1 MNKEERMLGDNS
13 VAPTL
18 PCKDLDRARKFYEGT
33 LGLPV
38 EEERADGIVFTC
50 GEGSRLFIY
59 PTEYAGTAKNTAAAF
74 RVKDAVQEVKE
85 LKAKGIEFLEYDSG
99 PIKTT
104 DSIAEIAGL
113 KGAWFTDTEG
123 NILAVFEG

>member
-1 MNKEERMLGDNS
+1 MLRDNS
-13 VAPTL
+13 VAPTI
-18 PCKDLDRARKFYEGT
+18 PAKDLERARVFYRDT
-33 LGLPV
+33 LELPI
-38 EEERADGIVFTC
+38 EDERADGIVFTC
-50 GEGSRLFIY
+50 GDGTRLFVY

-74 RVKDAVQEVKE
+74 RVKDAPQEVKE
-85 LKAKGIEFLEYDSG
+85 LKAKGVKFLEYDSG

-123 NILAVFEG
+123 NIIAVFEG